1 MAALSGIGDGE
12 MDSDAGV
19 RRLADELMSLSE
31 IPTVKVP
38 TRTMSS
44 ISIE

>member
-19 RRLADELMSLSE
+19 RRLADELDVFE
-31 IPTVKVP
+31 IN
-38 TRTMSS
+38 SHGY
-44 ISIE
+44 